1 MNRSWILTFVGVV
14 FEVVWVSGFKHADG
28 PLLWMISIA
37 SLIISFTLVL
47 IAAVKLPV
55 GTVYAVYT
63 GLGTAGTVLVE
74 MMIFNE
80 PVLAFKLL
88 LIVLLLAGVMG
99 LKLFTSSP
107 ASKEAEQ

>member
-1 MNRSWILTFVGVV
+1 V
-14 FEVVWVSGFKHADG
+14 FEVVWVSGFKHADR

-80 PVLAFKLL
+80 PVQAFKLL
-88 LIVLLLAGVMG
+88 LIVLLLAGVIG

-107 ASKEAEQ
+107 ASKEAEY

>member
-1 MNRSWILTFVGVV
+1 MVTKAKAEISLRYQVNLYSNKDNTISSGAAHMLTSSSMREACPLRGGNLGGMLKVNRSWILTFIGVV

-55 GTVYAVYT
+55 
-63 GLGTAGTVLVE
+63 
-74 MMIFNE
+74 F
-80 PVLAFKLL
+80 
-88 LIVLLLAGVMG
+88 
-99 LKLFTSSP
+99 S
-107 ASKEAEQ
+107 ASH